1 MSVSYP
7 SSQLWNLYLHHNIF
21 TCIIWDE
28 VFLVEILSDFREL
41 SLCLC
46 IIYMCVCLHVQS
58 CLTLCD
64 PMDWSLPG
72 SSVHGTLQAR
82 KLEQFAISSFRGSS
96 DTGIVPA
103 SPALADKFFTA
114 TPPTHA
120 AIHGVAK
127 SRTRLSD

>member
-1 MSVSYP
+1 
-7 SSQLWNLYLHHNIF
+7 
-21 TCIIWDE
+21 
-28 VFLVEILSDFREL
+28 
-41 SLCLC
+41 
-46 IIYMCVCLHVQS
+46 MCVCLHVQS

-96 DTGIVPA
+96 DTGIEPA
-103 SPALADKFFTA
+103 SPALAGKFFTA